1 MTQVTFRPAFQPFTT
16 DRKFSV
22 RVPAYTLEYMF
33 PEPESRCLPE
43 LEQFQVDNLIFDV
56 SEREL

>member
-1 MTQVTFRPAFQPFTT
+1 
-16 DRKFSV
+16 
-22 RVPAYTLEYMF
+22 MF